1 MNKQSFIVRPDS
13 FARATWKKAF
23 DFGAELLEYGPVQVT
38 VRSVKETRSQEQND
52 RMWAMLTDISKQVEW
67 PVDGKQQKLDAEEWK
82 HIFSAGLKQHQRVAA
97 GLEGGFVILG
107 QRTSK
112 MTVRQMTDLIDLV
125 QAFGDQRGV
134 QWSDPKA
141 QSFQQTYMQAAA

>member
-1 MNKQSFIVRPDS
+1 MNKQTFIVRPDS

-23 DFGAELLEYGPVQVT
+23 DFGAELLEYGAVQVI

-52 RMWAMLTDISKQVEW
+52 RMWAMLTDISKQIDW
-67 PVDGKQQKLDAEEWK
+67 PVDGKLQRLDPEEWK

-112 MTVRQMTDLIDLV
+112 MNVRQMTDLITLMF
-125 QAFGDQRGV
+125 AFGDQRGV
-134 QWSDPKA
+134 QWTDPQTK
-141 QSFQQTYMQAAA
+141 SFQQTYMEAA